1 MNADTFELREA
12 WMRSRR
18 LAQEAVSEASK
29 RCEEYARAEAEY
41 YSAKAEVAL
50 SMKAD
55 GMPVT
60 LIDNCVKGVEGV
72 SEKLFAL
79 TLAEGKYRA
88 AMKAIDVYRD
98 DERMTYDEYR
108 RSMMGDMQ

>member
-12 WMRSRR
+12 WMRSRK

-29 RCEEYARAEAEY
+29 RCEEYARAESAY
-41 YSAKAEVAL
+41 YSAKSAAAL
-50 SMKAD
+50 KMKAE
-55 GMPVT
+55 GTPVT
-60 LIDNCVKGVEGV
+60 LISDSVKGLPEVAD
-72 SEKLFAL
+72 KLFEKV
-79 TLAEGKYRA
+79 LAEGKYRA

>member
-18 LAQEAVSEASK
+18 LAQTAVDEASK
-29 RCEEYARAEAEY
+29 RCEEYAKAEADY
-41 YSAKAEVAL
+41 YSAKSAAAL
-50 SMKAD
+50 RMKAD

-72 SEKLFAL
+72 AEKLFAL

-98 DERMTYDEYR
+98 DERMVFDEYR